1 MSRGMVDIYDFNEQN
16 ESGFN
21 FSKSITYLKNTYIN
35 NNNNIN
41 IHNINNNN
49 SNKLLYPYPLLETF
63 FKKKCNFDIPYKK
76 KGKGSNVLRIKN
88 ILIHIK

>member
-21 FSKSITYLKNTYIN
+21 FSESITYLKNTYIN
-35 NNNNIN
+35 NDINN
-41 IHNINNNN
+41 IHNNKNNNN
-49 SNKLLYPYPLLETF
+49 SINKLLYPLLETF

-76 KGKGSNVLRIKN
+76 KGKGSKALRIKN